1 MDLVGRKEA
10 TRVCGVRL
18 PLPPTLRVLGQR
30 GGEGVRL
37 NLVADA
43 LWERSSQLK
52 KRRTN
57 TD

>member
-52 KRRTN
+52 KTQN
-57 TD
+57 EH